1 MTKSKTN
8 TNMAGEKVQNSK
20 HPREDKIEN
29 KDKDKAQTDG
39 GAKTKMKTMTQTA
52 RH

>member
-8 TNMAGEKVQNSK
+8 TNMAGEKVQNNK

-29 KDKDKAQTDG
+29 KDKDKAQTEG
-39 GAKTKMKTMTQTA
+39 GAKTKMKTKTQTA

>member
-8 TNMAGEKVQNSK
+8 TNLAGEKVQNNK

-29 KDKDKAQTDG
+29 KDKDKAQTEG
-39 GAKTKMKTMTQTA
+39 GAKTKMKTKTQTA

>member
-1 MTKSKTN
+1 
-8 TNMAGEKVQNSK
+8 MAGEKVENRR

-29 KDKDKAQTDG
+29 KDKDKAQTEG
-39 GAKTKMKTMTQTA
+39 GAKTKMKTKTQTA